1 MGTGQARLDEIA
13 GIEFHGKVPVK
24 ITAYTIATQQFA
36 HDLARELDAAE
47 AAAEEAMNQLK
58 GHPLLMGVDVRARAW
73 RVARHLRDARELAL
87 GISAEAVKFN
97 LQFRQEFLEA
107 LQAMEQRSAKG
118 KDYKGKV
125 DL

>member
-13 GIEFHGKVPVK
+13 KIEFHGRVAEQ
-24 ITAYTIATQQFA
+24 ISAYTIATQRLA
-36 HDLARELDAAE
+36 HDLARELDAAT
-47 AAAEEAMNQLK
+47 AAAEAAMADLK
-58 GHPLLMGVDVRARAW
+58 GHPLLRGIDVRLRAW
-73 RVARHLRDARELAL
+73 WVARQLSEARELAQ

-97 LQFRQEFLEA
+97 LQFRREFLA
-107 LQAMEQRSAKG
+107 AMAEKRPEKR